1 MKILFIHSEGNNT
14 HYNDY
19 MSDLLLHGLRQLL
32 GFQVI
37 DYPGSWYMYSDE
49 ILNRQYDKNKLWG
62 KGLTIKNTLNNYN
75 SIDRTDIEK
84 KIQNKY
90 FDLVIYSS
98 IRRSDLFLE
107 SVIKYNNKFLFIDG
121 EDDNYIDERYS
132 NSGLYFKR
140 ELVNNK
146 SNLIPISFAV
156 PKEKILKDINEKPIN
171 LLAPLIPGRLS
182 TYIYEDEK
190 TYYNMYANSIF
201 GITNKKLGWDTLRH
215 YEILMNGCIPLFLN
229 IEDCPKLTLT
239 TLPKDR
245 LLNIYNNF
253 HRILQLYSP
262 FKIYKKK
269 FLSIKKIFSYIPNMF
284 KNKSAPTFLRDN
296 SKVLEIKNELLNY
309 THQKLTTESLAKYVL
324 SKHNYWSTGG
334 PLIR

>member
-19 MSDLLLHGLRQLL
+19 MSDLLLHGLRELL

-49 ILNRQYDKNKLWG
+49 ILKRQYDKNKLWG

-90 FDLVIYSS
+90 FDLVIYGS

-156 PKEKILKDINEKPIN
+156 PKEKILKSINEKPIN
-171 LLAPLIPGRLS
+171 LLAPLIPGRLN
-182 TYIYEDEK
+182 TYIYDDEK

-239 TLPKDR
+239 TLPKDK

-269 FLSIKKIFSYIPNMF
+269 FLSIKKILSYIPNMF
-284 KNKSAPTFLRDN
+284 KNKNASTFLRDN

-324 SKHNYWSTGG
+324 SKHK
-334 PLIR
+334 L

>member
-19 MSDLLLHGLRQLL
+19 MSDLLLHGLRELL

-49 ILNRQYDKNKLWG
+49 ILNRQYDENKLWG

-140 ELVNNK
+140 ELLINK
-146 SNLIPISFAV
+146 SNLLPISFAV
-156 PKEKILKDINEKPIN
+156 PKEKILKNVNEKPTN

-201 GITNKKLGWDTLRH
+201 GITNKKLGWDSLRH

-229 IEDCPKLTLT
+229 IADCPKLTLT

-245 LLNIYNNF
+245 LLNIYDNF

-262 FKIYKKK
+262 FHIYKKK
-269 FLSIKKIFSYIPNMF
+269 FLSIKKIFSYIPNVF
-284 KNKSAPTFLRDN
+284 KNKSAPIFLKNN
-296 SKVLEIKNELLNY
+296 SKVLEIKNELLKY
-309 THQKLTTESLAKYVL
+309 THQRLTTESLAKYVL
-324 SKHNYWSTGG
+324 SKHK
-334 PLIR
+334 L

>member
-19 MSDLLLHGLRQLL
+19 MSDLLLHGLRELL

-49 ILNRQYDKNKLWG
+49 ILKRQYDENKLWG

-84 KIQNKY
+84 KIKNKY

-146 SNLIPISFAV
+146 SNLSPISFAV
-156 PKEKILKDINEKPIN
+156 PKEK
-171 LLAPLIPGRLS
+171 
-182 TYIYEDEK
+182 
-190 TYYNMYANSIF
+190 
-201 GITNKKLGWDTLRH
+201 
-215 YEILMNGCIPLFLN
+215 N
-229 IEDCPKLTLT
+229 IK
-239 TLPKDR
+239 R
-245 LLNIYNNF
+245 Y
-253 HRILQLYSP
+253 
-262 FKIYKKK
+262 
-269 FLSIKKIFSYIPNMF
+269 
-284 KNKSAPTFLRDN
+284 
-296 SKVLEIKNELLNY
+296 
-309 THQKLTTESLAKYVL
+309 
-324 SKHNYWSTGG
+324 
-334 PLIR
+334 

>member
-156 PKEKILKDINEKPIN
+156 PKEKILKSINEKPIN

-182 TYIYEDEK
+182 TYIYDDEK

-239 TLPKDR
+239 TLPKVR
-245 LLNIYNNF
+245 LLDIYNNF

-269 FLSIKKIFSYIPNMF
+269 FLSIKKILSHIPNMF
-284 KNKSAPTFLRDN
+284 KNKNASTFLRDN

-324 SKHNYWSTGG
+324 SKHK
-334 PLIR
+334 L

>member
-19 MSDLLLHGLRQLL
+19 MSDLLLHGLRQLI
-32 GFQVI
+32 GFEVI

-90 FDLVIYSS
+90 FDLVIYGS

-156 PKEKILKDINEKPIN
+156 PKEKILKSINEKPIN
-171 LLAPLIPGRLS
+171 LLAPLIPGRLN
-182 TYIYEDEK
+182 TYIYDDEK

-201 GITNKKLGWDTLRH
+201 GITNKKLGWDALRH

-239 TLPKDR
+239 TLPKDK

-269 FLSIKKIFSYIPNMF
+269 FLSIKKILSYIPNMF
-284 KNKSAPTFLRDN
+284 KNKNASTFLRDN

-324 SKHNYWSTGG
+324 SKHK
-334 PLIR
+334 L

>member
-1 MKILFIHSEGNNT
+1 MKILYIHSEGNNT

-19 MSDLLLHGLRQLL
+19 MSDLLLHGLRELL

-49 ILNRQYDKNKLWG
+49 ILKRQYDKNKLWG

-156 PKEKILKDINEKPIN
+156 PKEKILKSINEKPIN
-171 LLAPLIPGRLS
+171 LLAPLIPGRLN
-182 TYIYEDEK
+182 TYIYDDEK

-245 LLNIYNNF
+245 LLDIYNNF

-269 FLSIKKIFSYIPNMF
+269 FLSIKKILSYIPNMF
-284 KNKSAPTFLRDN
+284 KNNNASTFLRDN

-324 SKHNYWSTGG
+324 SKHK
-334 PLIR
+334 L

>member
-19 MSDLLLHGLRQLL
+19 MSDLLLHGLRELL

-49 ILNRQYDKNKLWG
+49 ILKRQYDENKLWG

-156 PKEKILKDINEKPIN
+156 PKEKILKGINEKPIN

-182 TYIYEDEK
+182 TYIYDDEK

-245 LLNIYNNF
+245 LLNIYNKF

-269 FLSIKKIFSYIPNMF
+269 FLSIKKILSYIPNMF
-284 KNKSAPTFLRDN
+284 KNKNASTFLRDN

-324 SKHNYWSTGG
+324 SKHKF
-334 PLIR
+334 

>member
-19 MSDLLLHGLRQLL
+19 MSDLLLHGLRELL
-32 GFQVI
+32 GFQII

-49 ILNRQYDKNKLWG
+49 ILNRQFDKNRLWG
-62 KGLTIKNTLNNYN
+62 KGFTIKNTLNNYN

-90 FDLVIYSS
+90 FDLIIYSS

-107 SVIKYNNKFLFIDG
+107 NVIKYNNKFLFIDG
-121 EDDNYIDERYS
+121 EDDNFIDERYS

-140 ELVNNK
+140 ELKNDK

-156 PKEKILKDINEKPIN
+156 PKEKILKNINEKPDN
-171 LLAPLIPGRLS
+171 LLAPLIPGKLS

-190 TYYNMYANSIF
+190 AYYNMYANSIF
-201 GITNKKLGWDTLRH
+201 GITNKKLGWDSLRH

-324 SKHNYWSTGG
+324 SKHKS
-334 PLIR
+334 

>member
-19 MSDLLLHGLRQLL
+19 MSDLLLHGLRQLI
-32 GFQVI
+32 GFEVI

-90 FDLVIYSS
+90 FDLVIYGS

-140 ELVNNK
+140 ELVNDK

-156 PKEKILKDINEKPIN
+156 PKEKVLKDINEKPIN

-229 IEDCPKLTLT
+229 IKDCPKLTLT

-253 HRILQLYSP
+253 HRILQFYSP

-284 KNKSAPTFLRDN
+284 KNKSASTFLRDN

-309 THQKLTTESLAKYVL
+309 TRQKLTTESLAKYVL
-324 SKHNYWSTGG
+324 SKHK
-334 PLIR
+334 L

>member
-32 GFQVI
+32 GAQVI

-49 ILNRQYDKNKLWG
+49 ILNRQFDKNKLWG

-121 EDDNYIDERYS
+121 EDDIYIDERYS

-156 PKEKILKDINEKPIN
+156 PKEKVLKDINEKPIN

-229 IEDCPKLTLT
+229 IKDCPKLTLT

-253 HRILQLYSP
+253 HQILQFYSP

-269 FLSIKKIFSYIPNMF
+269 FLSVKKIFSYIPNMF
-284 KNKSAPTFLRDN
+284 KNKSASTFLRDN

-309 THQKLTTESLAKYVL
+309 TRQKLTTESLAKYVL
-324 SKHNYWSTGG
+324 SKHK
-334 PLIR
+334 L

>member
-19 MSDLLLHGLRQLL
+19 MSDLLLHGLRQLI
-32 GFQVI
+32 GFEVI

-90 FDLVIYSS
+90 FDLVIYGS

-140 ELVNNK
+140 ELVNDK

-156 PKEKILKDINEKPIN
+156 PKEKVLKDINEKPIN

-182 TYIYEDEK
+182 TYIYEDEI

-229 IEDCPKLTLT
+229 IKDCPKLTLT

-253 HRILQLYSP
+253 HRILQFYSP

-269 FLSIKKIFSYIPNMF
+269 FLSIKKILSYIPNMF
-284 KNKSAPTFLRDN
+284 KNKNASTFLRDN

-324 SKHNYWSTGG
+324 SKHK
-334 PLIR
+334 L

>member
-19 MSDLLLHGLRQLL
+19 MSDLLLHGLRQLI
-32 GFQVI
+32 GFEVI

-146 SNLIPISFAV
+146 SNLIPISFAA

-229 IEDCPKLTLT
+229 IKDCPKLTLT

-253 HRILQLYSP
+253 HRILQFYSP

-284 KNKSAPTFLRDN
+284 KNKSASTFLRDN

-309 THQKLTTESLAKYVL
+309 TRQKLTTESLAKYVL
-324 SKHNYWSTGG
+324 SKHK
-334 PLIR
+334 L

>member
-32 GFQVI
+32 GAQVI

-49 ILNRQYDKNKLWG
+49 ILNRQFDRNKLWG

-121 EDDNYIDERYS
+121 EDDIYIDERYS

-156 PKEKILKDINEKPIN
+156 PKEKVLKDINEKPIN

-229 IEDCPKLTLT
+229 IKDCPKLTLT

-253 HRILQLYSP
+253 HQILQFYSP

-284 KNKSAPTFLRDN
+284 KNKSASTFLRDN

-309 THQKLTTESLAKYVL
+309 TRQKLTTESLAKYVL
-324 SKHNYWSTGG
+324 SKHK
-334 PLIR
+334 L

>member
-1 MKILFIHSEGNNT
+1 MKILFIHSEGNNS

-32 GFQVI
+32 GAQVI

-49 ILNRQYDKNKLWG
+49 ILNRQFDKNKLWG

-90 FDLVIYSS
+90 FDLVIYGS

-146 SNLIPISFAV
+146 SNLIPISFAA

-269 FLSIKKIFSYIPNMF
+269 FLSIKKILSYIPNIF
-284 KNKSAPTFLRDN
+284 KNKSASTFLRDN

-309 THQKLTTESLAKYVL
+309 TRQKLTTESLAKYVL
-324 SKHNYWSTGG
+324 SKHK
-334 PLIR
+334 L

>member
-19 MSDLLLHGLRQLL
+19 MSDLLLHGLRELL

-49 ILNRQYDKNKLWG
+49 ILKRQYDKNKLWG

-90 FDLVIYSS
+90 FDLVIYGS

-146 SNLIPISFAV
+146 SNLIPISFAA

-171 LLAPLIPGRLS
+171 LLAPLIPGRLN

-201 GITNKKLGWDTLRH
+201 GITNKKLGWDSLRH

-245 LLNIYNNF
+245 LLDIYNNF

-269 FLSIKKIFSYIPNMF
+269 FLSIKKILSYIPNMF
-284 KNKSAPTFLRDN
+284 KNNNASTFLRDN

-324 SKHNYWSTGG
+324 SKHK
-334 PLIR
+334 L